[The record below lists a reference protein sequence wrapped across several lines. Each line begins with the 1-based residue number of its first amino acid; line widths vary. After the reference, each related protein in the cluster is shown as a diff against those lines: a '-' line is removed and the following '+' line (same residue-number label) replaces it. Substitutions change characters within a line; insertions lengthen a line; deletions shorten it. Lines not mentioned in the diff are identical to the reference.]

1 MNTNRLL
8 VLAGVGLGG
17 FLLYRYF
24 TRGALPDQVK
34 SAPAGTYIITADS
47 IRGNTPNTKGDY
59 WALVDGEWTPR
70 FTGVNWKTGEPLGS
84 PQ

>member
-1 MNTNRLL
+1 MSTNRLL

-47 IRGNTPNTKGDY
+47 IRGNTPDTKVQY
-59 WALVDGEWTPR
+59 WVLVGGQWEPR
-70 FTGVNWKTGEPLGS
+70 FTGAILNGW
-84 PQ
+84 